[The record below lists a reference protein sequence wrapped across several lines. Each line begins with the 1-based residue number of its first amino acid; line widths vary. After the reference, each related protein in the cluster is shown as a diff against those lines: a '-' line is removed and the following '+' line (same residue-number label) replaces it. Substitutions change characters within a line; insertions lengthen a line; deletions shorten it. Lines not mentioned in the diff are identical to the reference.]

1 MIFRR
6 MVLMEKKDIFTSVV
20 RVKSNDKYKVVPV
33 KSSREVEESLWI
45 EISKVLSRIYVSVP
59 IEMGSIICK
68 NVLNT
73 GIDIVCS
80 RNIES
85 A

>member
-1 MIFRR
+1 
-6 MVLMEKKDIFTSVV
+6 MENKAIFTSVV
-20 RVKSNDKYKVVPV
+20 RVKGNNKCKVVPV
-33 KSSREVEESLWI
+33 KSSEEVDKSLWI

-59 IEMGSIICK
+59 IKLGSIICK

-80 RNIES
+80 RNIKE

>member
-1 MIFRR
+1 
-6 MVLMEKKDIFTSVV
+6 MENKAIFTSVV
-20 RVKSNDKYKVVPV
+20 RVKGNNKYKVVPV
-33 KSSREVEESLWI
+33 NSSEEVDKSLWI

-59 IEMGSIICK
+59 INLGSIICK

-80 RNIES
+80 RNIKE

>member
-1 MIFRR
+1 
-6 MVLMEKKDIFTSVV
+6 MENKAIFTSVV
-20 RVKSNDKYKVVPV
+20 RVKGNNKYKVVPV
-33 KSSREVEESLWI
+33 RSSEEVDKSLWI

-59 IEMGSIICK
+59 IKLGSRCK

-73 GIDIVCS
+73 GIDIIS
-80 RNIES
+80 RNIDK

>member
-1 MIFRR
+1 MDN
-6 MVLMEKKDIFTSVV
+6 KAIFTSVV
-20 RVKSNDKYKVVPV
+20 RVKGHNKYKVVPV
-33 KSSREVEESLWI
+33 KSSEEVDKSLWI

-59 IEMGSIICK
+59 IKLGSIICK

-80 RNIES
+80 RDIR
-85 A
+85 

>member
-1 MIFRR
+1 
-6 MVLMEKKDIFTSVV
+6 IFTSVV
-20 RVKSNDKYKVVPV
+20 RVKGNNKYKVVPV
-33 KSSREVEESLWI
+33 RSSEEVDKNLWI

-59 IEMGSIICK
+59 IKLGSIICK

-73 GIDIVCS
+73 GIDIISS
-80 RNIES
+80 RNIDK

>member
-1 MIFRR
+1 
-6 MVLMEKKDIFTSVV
+6 MENKAIFTSVV
-20 RVKSNDKYKVVPV
+20 RVKGHNKYKVVPV
-33 KSSREVEESLWI
+33 KSSEEVDKSLWI

-59 IEMGSIICK
+59 IKLGSIICK

-80 RNIES
+80 RDIR
-85 A
+85 

>member
-1 MIFRR
+1 
-6 MVLMEKKDIFTSVV
+6 MENKAIFTSVV
-20 RVKSNDKYKVVPV
+20 RVKGNSKYKVVPV
-33 KSSREVEESLWI
+33 KSSEEVDKSLWI

-59 IEMGSIICK
+59 IKLGSIICK

-80 RNIES
+80 RDIR
-85 A
+85 